1 MKCNYCGEQAELK
14 TGEQVYPKRPDLKE
28 KNFYVCEPCDAKV
41 GCHENTTKPL
51 GTLANEELRKMR
63 SYTHTHFDKLWQSG
77 LIKRT
82 NAYTW
87 LAFEL
92 NIPFKFAHI
101 GEFNTDLCRKTIGLC
116 KNKLRKLLEEEEHGK
131 NEK

>member
-1 MKCNYCGEQAELK
+1 VKCPYCGKQAELK
-14 TGEQVYPKRPDLKE
+14 TGEEVYPKRPDLFE
-28 KNFYVCEPCDAKV
+28 KYFYECSACDARC
-41 GCHENTTKPL
+41 GCHPNTTKPL

-63 SYTHTHFDKLWQSG
+63 GYTHTHFDKLWQAG
-77 LIKRT
+77 LMSRS

-101 GEFNTDLCRKTIGLC
+101 GSMDKDLCRKTIGLC
-116 KNKLRKLLEEEEHGK
+116 KNKLRKSLEEEEYG
-131 NEK
+131 